1 MSEKIHYHGYSIR
14 LQPGVRDEYIR
25 YHQNVWK
32 EVEDTMHKAGVV
44 EYRIFITGDDQLFS
58 VIGFREGCD
67 MASFVKE
74 NEKVEACCRWDEL
87 MSPMQ
92 KKCDFAKETEWW
104 AELPMVYDL
113 NKE

>member
-1 MSEKIHYHGYSIR
+1 MSEKIHYRGYSIR

-25 YHQNVWK
+25 NHQNVWK
-32 EVEDTMHKAGVV
+32 EVEDNMRKAGVV

-67 MASFVKE
+67 MATLVKE
-74 NEKVEACCRWDEL
+74 NKKVEACCQWDKL
-87 MSPMQ
+87 MALMQ
-92 KKCDFAKETEWW
+92 KKCDFAQVDEWW
-104 AELPMVYDL
+104 AELTQVYDL